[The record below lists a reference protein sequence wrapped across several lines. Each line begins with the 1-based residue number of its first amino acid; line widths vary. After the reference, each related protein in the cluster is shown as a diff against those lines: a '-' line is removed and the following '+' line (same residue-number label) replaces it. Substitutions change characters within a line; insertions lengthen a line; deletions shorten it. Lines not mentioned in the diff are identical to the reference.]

1 MNAVILTSITD
12 LHMQNRA
19 ERRRL
24 FFHSR
29 KKSDVKNSPLTKQH
43 NKLFA
48 GQTWAEVNAR
58 VTKMVPYVNP
68 NPKVF
73 KYNNKKRPN

>member
-1 MNAVILTSITD
+1 MNAIILTSITD

-29 KKSDVKNSPLTKQH
+29 KKNTAQKQH

-48 GQTWAEVNAR
+48 GKTWAEVNAG

-68 NPKVF
+68 NPKQF
-73 KYNNKKRPN
+73 KYNSKKRPN